1 MDFSP
6 ILISIAAAIIY
17 SLLWYGRQV
26 IDPTKPTPDRY
37 DPFQL
42 VATMIVGA
50 GVGVASLVS
59 GVEITQAGL
68 DAQLLSYGFL
78 IAVVEQVGKAL
89 YRKFSAGFDDH
100 V

>member
-1 MDFSP
+1 MEISP
-6 ILISIAAAIIY
+6 IFISLTAAIIY

-26 IDPTKPTPDRY
+26 IDPTKPTPEY

-59 GVEITQAGL
+59 GIEITQAGL

-78 IAVVEQVGKAL
+78 IAVVEQVGKGF
-89 YRKFSAGFDDH
+89 YRKFSVGFDH

>member
-1 MDFSP
+1 MDISP
-6 ILISIAAAIIY
+6 IFISIAAAIIY

-26 IDPTKPTPDRY
+26 IDPTKPTPEY

-42 VATMIVGA
+42 VATLIVGA

-78 IAVVEQVGKAL
+78 IAVVEQVGKGV
-89 YRKFSAGFDDH
+89 YRKFSAGFCD

>member
-1 MDFSP
+1 MDISP
-6 ILISIAAAIIY
+6 IFISLTAAILY

-26 IDPTKPTPDRY
+26 IDPTKPTPEY

-59 GVEITQAGL
+59 GIEITQASL

-78 IAVVEQVGKAL
+78 IAVIEQVGKGV
-89 YRKFSAGFDDH
+89 YRKFLVGFDH

>member
-1 MDFSP
+1 MDISP
-6 ILISIAAAIIY
+6 IFISIAAAAVY

-26 IDPTKPTPDRY
+26 IDPTKPTPEY

-42 VATMIVGA
+42 VATLIVGA

-89 YRKFSAGFDDH
+89 YRKFSAGFCD

>member
-1 MDFSP
+1 MDISP
-6 ILISIAAAIIY
+6 IFISLTSAVIY

-26 IDPTKPTPDRY
+26 IDPTKPTPEY

-42 VATMIVGA
+42 VATLIVGA

-59 GVEITQAGL
+59 GTEITQAGL

-78 IAVVEQVGKAL
+78 IAVVEQVGKGV
-89 YRKFSAGFDDH
+89 YRKFSVGFDH

>member
-1 MDFSP
+1 MDISP
-6 ILISIAAAIIY
+6 ILISLTAAILY

-26 IDPTKPTPDRY
+26 IDPTKPTPEY

-42 VATMIVGA
+42 VATLIVGA

-59 GVEITQAGL
+59 GIEITQAGL

-78 IAVVEQVGKAL
+78 IAVIEQVGKGV
-89 YRKFSAGFDDH
+89 YRKFLVGFDH

>member
-1 MDFSP
+1 MDISP
-6 ILISIAAAIIY
+6 IFISLTAATIY

-26 IDPTKPTPDRY
+26 IDPTKPTPEY

-42 VATMIVGA
+42 VATLIVGV

-89 YRKFSAGFDDH
+89 YRKFSAGFCD

>member
-1 MDFSP
+1 MDISP
-6 ILISIAAAIIY
+6 ILISLTAATLY

-26 IDPTKPTPDRY
+26 IDPTKPTPEY

-42 VATMIVGA
+42 VATLIVGA

-59 GVEITQAGL
+59 GIEITQAGL

-78 IAVVEQVGKAL
+78 IAVIEQVGKGV
-89 YRKFSAGFDDH
+89 YRKFLVGFDH